1 MSDSSERLTAAALQ
15 PFAETPELRSAA
27 TKMLEKMV
35 PESHPDAATVI
46 ARWEVVAARKQ
57 RRSLWEW
64 ALALALVWLSVP
76 VLLHAV
82 AEGLH
87 YRQVLRGDESSIGGR
102 MSEPDA
108 FRPHA
113 DMLAGLSE
121 KEKFRLFGDLSKPTK
136 TEQIRALWDSASD
149 DPGCFAAY
157 AINYRGDHGEY
168 PPDFLATARRLDPG
182 NAWFTY
188 LAAGELA
195 SQAVK
200 SEIQTSQARRAGEL
214 RSWKITDEAKLDE
227 ALALL
232 RVANQQASCVN
243 RKTEFVAARMPSF
256 RQDDQLARWE
266 LLVYLIGDI
275 NSESNLRHLN
285 EAIAAKAWLVGG
297 SGDASQFKPLL
308 TDADQFLQRVG
319 AMENPSIIHALVHK
333 SNAFQLTQYLQSAA
347 EKLGLDEDAAR
358 LGKIKQRF
366 DQWRATKKGNGNG
379 TDAIRMHSG
388 LYIQPGIFYMHN
400 LAKNPPPLADEDL
413 QPGRMIDHL
422 LAARACSLVLWLL
435 LGLALLAVALY
446 RFCLPQAVLGLAQH
460 MNALLMPVDWAW
472 IFGAGLLLPFGY
484 VTALTRLTPLGGQ
497 AWGLKALYGMLPAAD
512 FLAMGLLLLVVPAL
526 IARWRLGR
534 RAAALGVCP
543 GPARLSWLAVAA
555 GLAFVPLFG
564 LMTPPFE
571 SIEAR
576 VVWRAILLVPLLL
589 VIFSSM
595 IRALAVS
602 FSRQLSRAAVALTL
616 IPAYAS
622 AMLLLVASMPVYQV
636 AQASW
641 QKQEKMGEVM
651 ANGGLHCESAVAE
664 EILKEVGELL
674 GRVED

>member
-1 MSDSSERLTAAALQ
+1 MSDTSERLTAAALQ
-15 PFAETPELRSAA
+15 PFAETPELRLAA
-27 TKMLEKMV
+27 TKVLEKMV
-35 PESHPDAATVI
+35 PESHPGAAEAI
-46 ARWEVVAARKQ
+46 ARWEALAARKQ
-57 RRSLWEW
+57 RYGPLWRS
-64 ALALALVWLSVP
+64 AMALALVWLSVP

-82 AEGLH
+82 AEGLR
-87 YRQVLRGDESSIGGR
+87 YRLVLRGGESSIGGR

-108 FRPHA
+108 SRPDA

-136 TEQIRALWDSASD
+136 SEQIRALWDSAAD

-157 AINYRGDHGEY
+157 AIYYRGDHGKY

-266 LLVYLIGDI
+266 LLGYLIGDF
-275 NSESNLRHLN
+275 NSDINLRHLN

-308 TDADQFLQRVG
+308 TDADRFLQRVG

-333 SNAFQLTQYLQSAA
+333 SNAFQLTRYLQAAA

-366 DQWRATKKGNGNG
+366 DQWMAAKKGNGNG
-379 TDAIRMHSG
+379 TADAIRMHSG
-388 LYIQPGIFYMHN
+388 LFIQPGIFYMHN

-422 LAARACSLVLWLL
+422 LAARACSLVLWVL

-446 RFCLPQAVLGLAQH
+446 RFCLPQAVLRLAQH

-543 GPARLSWLAVAA
+543 GHARLGWLAVVA
-555 GLAFVPLFG
+555 GLVFVPLFG
-564 LMTPPFE
+564 LMEPPFE

-576 VVWRAILLVPLLL
+576 VVWRVILLVPLLL
-589 VIFSSM
+589 VIFTSVV
-595 IRALAVS
+595 RALAVS

-616 IPAYAS
+616 IPAYAC

-641 QKQEKMGEVM
+641 QKREKMGEVM
-651 ANGGLHCESAVAE
+651 ASGGLHCESEVAD
-664 EILKEVGELL
+664 EILKEVRELL
-674 GRVED
+674 E

>member
-1 MSDSSERLTAAALQ
+1 MSDTSERLMAAALQ
-15 PFAETPELRSAA
+15 PFAETPELRLAA
-27 TKMLEKMV
+27 TKVLEKMV
-35 PESHPDAATVI
+35 PQSHPGAAEAI
-46 ARWEVVAARKQ
+46 ARWEALAVRKQ
-57 RRSLWEW
+57 RYGPLWRS
-64 ALALALVWLSVP
+64 ALTLALVWLSAW

-82 AEGLH
+82 AEGLR
-87 YRQVLRGDESSIGGR
+87 YRRVLGVAESSSAGR
-102 MSEPDA
+102 TSHPDA
-108 FRPHA
+108 
-113 DMLAGLSE
+113 DLLIGLSE
-121 KEKFRLFGDLSKPTK
+121 KEKFRLFGDLTKPTK
-136 TEQIRALWDSASD
+136 SEQLQALWESAAD
-149 DPGCFAAY
+149 DPSCFAAY
-157 AINYRGDHGEY
+157 ATNYRGDHGKY

-214 RSWKITDEAKLDE
+214 RSWKITDEAKLEE

-232 RVANQQASCVN
+232 RVANQEKSCVN

-266 LLVYLIGDI
+266 LLGYLIEDFSADVI
-275 NSESNLRHLN
+275 SLRNLH
-285 EAIAAKAWLVGG
+285 EAIAAKAWLIGG

-308 TDADQFLQRVG
+308 ADADGFLQRVG
-319 AMENPSIIHALVHK
+319 GMERPSIIHALVHK
-333 SNAFQLTQYLQSAA
+333 SNAFQLTRYLQAAA

-366 DQWRATKKGNGNG
+366 DQWTAAKKGSDSGSRA
-379 TDAIRMHSG
+379 DVLRMHSG
-388 LYIQPGIFYMHN
+388 LSIQPGIFYLHN
-400 LAKNPPPLADEDL
+400 LAMNPPPLADEDL

-422 LAARACSLVLWLL
+422 LVARAGSLVLLVL

-446 RFCLPQAVLGLAQH
+446 RFCLPQAVLRLAQH

-526 IARWRLGR
+526 VARWRLGR

-543 GPARLSWLAVAA
+543 GPALLSWLAVVS

-564 LMTPPFE
+564 LMAPPFE

-576 VVWRAILLVPLLL
+576 AVWRVILLVPLLL
-589 VIFSSM
+589 VIFS
-595 IRALAVS
+595 IVVRALAVS

-616 IPAYAS
+616 IPAYAC
-622 AMLLLVASMPVYQV
+622 AMLLLVASMPVYQA

-641 QKQEKMGEVM
+641 QKREKMSEVM
-651 ANGGLHCESAVAE
+651 ANGSFRWENEVAD
-664 EILKEVGELL
+664 EILKEVRELL
-674 GRVED
+674 E